1 MTELKRIIYTR
12 RTSCFL
18 DLNRVHKAGAKF
30 DPDKKQMVQSSIL
43 NDTKR

>member
-1 MTELKRIIYTR
+1 LAGMTELKRIIYTR

-30 DPDKKQMVQSSIL
+30 DPDKTNGSII
-43 NDTKR
+43 NT